1 MRKYWLCDPG
11 YGDSAAM
18 VPDEP
23 GDEVTH
29 SQEHRYYLASDVDAR
44 IEATEREL
52 AEAKLTEA
60 VLRSSIYNRDDDCA
74 CIPEDCS
81 VTEYVAFLRSQ
92 AERLAGALKRMME
105 THPFITTVA
114 YQPEA
119 KEAQEA
125 LAAWKEG
132 RA

>member
-1 MRKYWLCDPG
+1 MSPAPTPTPRTDYASLHSDAF
-11 YGDSAAM
+11 DS
-18 VPDEP
+18 PKK
-23 GDEVTH
+23 
-29 SQEHRYYLASDVDAR
+29 AR
-44 IEATEREL
+44 EFARQLEREL

-92 AERLAGALKRMME
+92 AERLAGALAKIDSHFQLHPNANGGGMVVFSQNGAFADVME
-105 THPFITTVA
+105 A
-114 YQPEA
+114 R
-119 KEAQEA
+119 KE

-132 RA
+132 K